1 MASSISVTTFTD
13 ATDGTHRS
21 RLGRMTRVQTIA
33 GRQPARFAYLE
44 HDGILAFAHRGGA
57 VDFPENTMAAFEAAI
72 RMGYRY
78 IETDA
83 YATRDG
89 VLLSFHDD
97 RLDRVTD
104 REGAIAELDYADI
117 APARIE
123 GREPIP
129 LMEDLLG
136 SFPETRFNI
145 DPKHDSSVAPLIEVI
160 RRTNAVE
167 RVCIG
172 SFSDRRLAQMRDAL
186 GPKLCTSTG
195 PWATARMRFTAW
207 GLPLGFPSAPGC
219 AQVPVRQF
227 GLPLGDAS
235 FVEAC
240 HSHNVQVHIWTIDD
254 PAEMNRLLDIG
265 VDGLMT
271 DRPAVLKEVLEARG
285 LWA

>member
-1 MASSISVTTFTD
+1 M
-13 ATDGTHRS
+13 S
-21 RLGRMTRVQTIA
+21 R
-33 GRQPARFAYLE
+33 PAKFAYLE

-57 VDFPENTMAAFEAAI
+57 VDFPENTMAAFQAAVD
-72 RMGYRY
+72 MGYRY

-97 RLDRVTD
+97 RLDRVTNQQ
-104 REGAIAELDYADI
+104 GAIEELDYAEVKT
-117 APARIE
+117 ALIE

-145 DPKHDSSVAPLIEVI
+145 DPKHDACVAPLIEAI

-167 RVCIG
+167 RVGVG
-172 SFSDRRLAQMRDAL
+172 SFSDRRLQQMRDAL
-186 GPKLCTSTG
+186 GPKLCTSMG
-195 PWATARMRFTAW
+195 PWATARMRFRAW
-207 GLPLGFPSAPGC
+207 GIPIGNHEIFGC
-219 AQVPVRQF
+219 AQIPVVQF
-227 GLPLGDAS
+227 GVTLCTTS
-235 FVEAC
+235 FVDTC
-240 HSHNVQVHIWTIDD
+240 HANDLQVHIWTIDD
-254 PAEMNRLLDIG
+254 PVEMNRLLDMG

-271 DRPAVLKEVLEARG
+271 DKPALLKQVLEERG

>member
-1 MASSISVTTFTD
+1 M
-13 ATDGTHRS
+13 S
-21 RLGRMTRVQTIA
+21 R
-33 GRQPARFAYLE
+33 PAKFAYLE

-57 VDFPENTMAAFEAAI
+57 VDFPENTMAAFQAAVD
-72 RMGYRY
+72 MGYRY

-97 RLDRVTD
+97 RLDRVTNQK
-104 REGAIAELDYADI
+104 GAIEELDYAEVKT
-117 APARIE
+117 ALIE

-145 DPKHDSSVAPLIEVI
+145 DPKHDACVVPLIEAI

-167 RVCIG
+167 RVGIG
-172 SFSDRRLAQMRDAL
+172 SFSDRRLQQMRDAL
-186 GPKLCTSTG
+186 GPKLCTSMG
-195 PWATARMRFTAW
+195 PWATSWMRFRAW
-207 GLPLGFPSAPGC
+207 GLPIGSYKAFGC
-219 AQVPVRQF
+219 TQIPVVQF
-227 GLPLGDAS
+227 GVTLGNKS
-235 FVEAC
+235 FIDTC
-240 HSHNVQVHIWTIDD
+240 HANGLQVHIWTIDD
-254 PAEMNRLLDIG
+254 PVDMNRLLDMG

-271 DRPAVLKEVLEARG
+271 DKPALLKQVLEERG